1 MSKVALGSGHRTG
14 TSWGLVFET
23 VTAVG
28 RYCSSMWEWVAH
40 SGLCEV
46 LVVSRIF
53 KSASDGSSSHND
65 VVPDGRCAGL
75 SHESK
80 DLLG

>member
-1 MSKVALGSGHRTG
+1 
-14 TSWGLVFET
+14 
-23 VTAVG
+23 
-28 RYCSSMWEWVAH
+28 MWEWVAH
-40 SGLCEV
+40 IGLCEV